1 MISDAPLKD
10 DAVVQQLSQDVGEDV
25 FPVLK
30 QAFKEEVEG
39 CTTTLRKTLAEVDLA
54 LFETT
59 AHALKSAAASV
70 GAMRLSDICRELEAA
85 SRDNASQDTLK
96 NLLDDY
102 LRVVEQTNQAFGF

>member
-1 MISDAPLKD
+1 MISEARLKD

-25 FPVLK
+25 FPALT
-30 QAFKEEVEG
+30 QAFKEEIEG
-39 CTTTLRKTLAEVDLA
+39 CTTTLRKSLAEADLA

-70 GAMRLSDICRELEAA
+70 GALRLSDICRELEAA
-85 SRDNASQDTLK
+85 ARDNVTQDALK

-102 LRVVEQTNQAFGF
+102 LRVVEQTNEAFGF